1 MSTELAL
8 FAVAKEAL
16 AEAVKVDEV
25 KDVRDHA
32 ERIRLYGQQAN
43 DRSIIAD
50 ATEII
55 MRAERRLGELLR
67 SAHQT
72 GQLGIGRPSRSNV
85 EEGEEAPDDEEAEA
99 VEVVRPQRV
108 TLKEAGI
115 SKKLSTR
122 SQKFAAVTETA
133 FEAAL
138 QTARDKILS
147 GGSIVVNP
155 LKDMSTAEKKSRR
168 AAREIELGAKQMALP
183 EAKFGVILTDDEW
196 DYETWS
202 ANGMDRSA
210 SNHYPTSS
218 LDELKKRDVLSLAAV
233 DAALWLWTTAPHLA
247 QGIELMAHRGFDY
260 KTCVIWEKEYPGEA
274 HGMGRWFWINHEIL
288 LLGTRGNVPAP
299 APGTQWPSIIK
310 APVGEH
316 SAKPDIF
323 YELIEAYFPSL
334 PKIELTAR
342 RARPGWVRWGYEAPE
357 QEAVAETAARI
368 DHYALDTAD
377 LDRSRVLLANCIMG
391 CGTRIYEGDSH
402 VVSPEDEFFCSQC
415 AAASVIGAD
424 LAPPTTDQIDAMLRA
439 GDVAKTSLADLVQQT
454 GLTLDQVK
462 KRRKKLGIASRE
474 RQREAVAEANRRRAN
489 A

>member
-1 MSTELAL
+1 MTELAL
-8 FAVAKEAL
+8 FSVAKTAL
-16 AEAVKVDEV
+16 AEAVMVDEV
-25 KDVRDHA
+25 KDVRDQA

-43 DRSIIAD
+43 DRTIIAD

-55 MRAERRLGELLR
+55 LRAERRLGELLR
-67 SAHQT
+67 SAHET

-85 EEGEEAPDDEEAEA
+85 DEVEEETEADDEET
-99 VEVVRPQRV
+99 VEVIRPQRV

-138 QTARDKILS
+138 NSARDKILS
-147 GGSIVVNP
+147 GGAIVVNP
-155 LKDMSTAEKKSRR
+155 LKDLSTAEKKSRR

-202 ANGMDRSA
+202 ENGMDRSA
-210 SNHYPTSS
+210 ANHYPTSS
-218 LDELKKRDVLSLAAV
+218 LDNLKKRDVLSLAAD

-247 QGIELMAHRGFDY
+247 QGIELMAHRGFEY
-260 KTCVIWEKEYPGEA
+260 KSCVIWDKEYPGEA
-274 HGMGRWFWINHEIL
+274 HGMGRWFWVNHEIL

-299 APGTQWPSIIK
+299 APGTQWPSVIR
-310 APVGEH
+310 APIGEH
-316 SAKPDIF
+316 SAKPDKF
-323 YELIEAYFPSL
+323 YELIESYFPTL
-334 PKIELTAR
+334 PKVELNAR

-357 QEAVAETAARI
+357 ENAPAETVARV
-368 DHYALDTAD
+368 DYHALDTAD
-377 LDRSRVLLANCIMG
+377 LDPNRVHLANCIMG
-391 CGTRIYEGDSH
+391 CGTRIYEGDVY
-402 VVSPEDEFFCSQC
+402 VVVQPNDEFHCSKC
-415 AAASVIGAD
+415 APTEPAGGVD
-424 LAPPTTDQIDAMLRA
+424 LPPTPDQIDAMLRA

-462 KRRKKLGIASRE
+462 KRRRKLGIASRD
-474 RQREAVAEANRRRAN
+474 RQREAVAEANRRRAG